1 MQPVDSFAN
10 VLVRSPSSADSCAEL
25 PFDLLDSVSYA
36 GHAASLTCW
45 SRLDGRSRLIIRRD
59 GSLVA
64 SSEDVP
70 DLVRQHECFSLEK
83 GKLRIV
89 HGRTRKAFA
98 QIVEDSNDG
107 AGTLLLRRAGGDGHW
122 IVRFVCGADDLL
134 FITLQAATTNHTAGL
149 PDLCEAFGFTPSEAQ
164 IVRDLYDGRAPQ
176 SIAREHKISIHT
188 VRAHIR
194 RCYDKLQI
202 TSREEL
208 WHKLSAYQI

>member
-1 MQPVDSFAN
+1 MQPVDSFVN
-10 VLVRSPSSADSCAEL
+10 TLVLSPGSAEPCAEL
-25 PFDLLDSVSYA
+25 PFDLPDSESFA

-45 SRLDGRSRLIIRRD
+45 SRLDGRSRLIVRRD

-70 DLVRQHECFSLEK
+70 ELIRQHECFSLEN
-83 GKLRIV
+83 GKLRIIHERV
-89 HGRTRKAFA
+89 RKAFT

-107 AGTLLLRRAGGDGHW
+107 AGTLLLPRAGGDGHW

-134 FITLQAATTNHTAGL
+134 FITLQAATPDYTAGL

-164 IVRDLYDGRAPQ
+164 IVRDLYDGLAPQ
-176 SIAREHKISIHT
+176 SIAQEHKISIHT